1 MKSDRNDEVLS
12 EQLLFFLKK
21 IDNDF
26 YPSLSSKVNLHDY
39 VEKIIDKAELI
50 LDFDDDKI
58 KGMVV
63 LYCNDYVNRKAY
75 IPLVGVCPEYR
86 NRGVAKKLM
95 SDAIQIVKDRDFILI
110 GIHSNNPVAI
120 LLYESLGF
128 VVVRQGKRSYM
139 EMSINKMKK

>member
-1 MKSDRNDEVLS
+1 M
-12 EQLLFFLKK
+12 
-21 IDNDF
+21 
-26 YPSLSSKVNLHDY
+26 
-39 VEKIIDKAELI
+39 
-50 LDFDDDKI
+50 
-58 KGMVV
+58 
-63 LYCNDYVNRKAY
+63 
-75 IPLVGVCPEYR
+75 GVCPEYR

-139 EMSINKMKK
+139 EMSIKKKKK